1 MTEDFAALLAAERRR
16 NDRLEQAVAELS
28 GRRFDP
34 DSPLSERDSLRHP
47 ASSEIAAEQRRA
59 AVRVIG
65 EYEYTGDNVREIQT
79 ALCGMFT
86 VNEDKVRLGHRG
98 GMGPPWPL
106 CVVRDGFCVTVRP
119 GDTFQ
124 IDDRGRIHI
133 GEIEGSLEWAR
144 ARQRVSHDAVGPAAQ
159 IFDRN
164 QDQAA
169 SKAELYKQFATQGTG
184 S

>member
-1 MTEDFAALLAAERRR
+1 MSEDFAEQLAIERAR
-16 NDRLEQAVAELS
+16 NSRLEAAVAELA

-34 DSPLSERDSLRHP
+34 DSPLSERDSMRNP

-59 AVRVIG
+59 RVKIVG
-65 EYEYTGDNVREIQT
+65 EFHYDGTNTEEIQG
-79 ALCGMFT
+79 ALAGMFT

-106 CVVRDGFCVTVRP
+106 CVVRGGFCVTVRP

-124 IDDRGRIHI
+124 VDDRGRIHV

-164 QDQAA
+164 QDQEVAKAA
-169 SKAELYKQFATQGTG
+169 MYKAYAEAGR
-184 S
+184 